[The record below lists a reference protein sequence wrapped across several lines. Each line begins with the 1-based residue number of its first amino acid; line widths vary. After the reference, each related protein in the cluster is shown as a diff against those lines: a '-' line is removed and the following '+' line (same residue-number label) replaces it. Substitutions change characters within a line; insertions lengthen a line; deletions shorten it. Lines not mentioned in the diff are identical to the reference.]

1 MAFIKLDTGIIR
13 STIWFDRPALEVFI
27 TALLLAE
34 PAEYDVP
41 IPQLRVGALEPTGW
55 SAPPGWYGFVP
66 ASGPGL
72 VAAAQ
77 VDQATGLEALARMG
91 EPEPTSRSQD
101 HEGRRI
107 IRIDGG
113 FLLLNYV
120 KYRDKDHTTAERSAR
135 YRDRKRHGVIPSRH
149 GVTGRGVTHADADA
163 DADENAIQ
171 EGAKSLSSPAPPAP
185 DAIAVVRSVFDEW
198 QRVHSHPT
206 AKLDAKRTARIR
218 GALKLRGPDEL
229 KQAIRGA
236 LTDDWLMGRDAK
248 SPRKYDGLETIL
260 RDAAQIER
268 LIDLENGKGTPG
280 YRPLAA
286 GASRQTDQGV
296 DPWAFHDKERK

>member
-41 IPQLRVGALEPTGW
+41 VPQLKVGALEPTGW

-77 VDQATGLEALARMG
+77 VDQATGLAALARMG

-149 GVTGRGVTHADADA
+149 GVTGRGITHADADA
-163 DADENAIQ
+163 DAD
-171 EGAKSLSSPAPPAP
+171 
-185 DAIAVVRSVFDEW
+185 
-198 QRVHSHPT
+198 
-206 AKLDAKRTARIR
+206 AKLKISDPKKEKTRAREP
-218 GALKLRGPDEL
+218 GEL
-229 KQAIRGA
+229 KQSSRELGTFGAPALSFSFKEGWQPNAEHRARGQELG
-236 LTDDWLMGRDAK
+236 LTDDEMLARADDCLLKAYPHGFKSEDAQFM
-248 SPRKYDGLETIL
+248 RELAW
-260 RDAAQIER
+260 AAR
-268 LIDLENGKGTPG
+268 
-280 YRPLAA
+280 
-286 GASRQTDQGV
+286 
-296 DPWAFHDKERK
+296 DKEKAKFEETRRRNVNEKPGANRGK